1 MATKP
6 SILTTIAEEKS
17 AAGVQNMTRQS
28 FAWLRQK
35 MLQLRN
41 PTAYIPPMTRE
52 MFRYTPPSNRQ
63 KFLLGGLY
71 FFIYDPK
78 TKVELPYYDRF
89 PLVMPLQRQSDGFL
103 GLNLHYLP
111 VNYRILFMRKLMGRA
126 IYDENDEI
134 KRIRITY
141 DILDATRRLRE
152 FRPCVKQ
159 YLYSHIRSRILA
171 VQPDEWD
178 VATYLPVHQFK
189 KQAAKSVWQD
199 SIEEI
204 RNS

>member
-6 SILTTIAEEKS
+6 SILTKIAEEKT
-17 AAGVQNMTRQS
+17 AAGVQTMSRQS
-28 FAWLRQK
+28 FAWLKQK

-41 PTAYIPPMTRE
+41 PTAYIPPMTKE
-52 MFRYTPPSNRQ
+52 KYRYTPPSNRQ
-63 KFLLGGLY
+63 KFLIGGLY

-78 TKVELPYYDRF
+78 GKSELPYYDRF
-89 PLVMPLQRQSDGFL
+89 PLVMPLQRNADGFL
-103 GLNLHYLP
+103 GLNIHYLP
-111 VNYRILFMRKLMGRA
+111 INYRILFMRKLMGRA

-141 DILDATRRLRE
+141 DILDATKRLRE

-189 KQAAKSVWQD
+189 KQAAKTVWRD